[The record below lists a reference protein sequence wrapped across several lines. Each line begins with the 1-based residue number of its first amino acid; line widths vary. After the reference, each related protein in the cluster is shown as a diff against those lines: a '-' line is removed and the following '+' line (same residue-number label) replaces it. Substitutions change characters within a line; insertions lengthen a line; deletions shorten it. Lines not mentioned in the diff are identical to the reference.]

1 MPNRPPGSHRAS
13 ISVNLIGHN
22 FRMNLSGPSFRSI
35 VGTAPDDEIQEV
47 LSELEMADHWH
58 GRDRAGVSV
67 TIDYDMRE
75 HANDNAVV
83 QNVQMFLIRNAEALR
98 RNGFG
103 RLTVNANL
111 RDTQQVQQQCRP
123 DTQQVQQQNRPGRP
137 TLFSAAA
144 KLLGFLPA
152 VNVGALSEDKRSCP
166 ICTEHFS
173 AADKPILIK
182 CNHVVGRACIEQW
195 ILSGHNSCPLCRAT
209 IFEPAA

>member
-1 MPNRPPGSHRAS
+1 MPNPPPGSHRAT

-22 FRMNLSGPSFRSI
+22 FQMNVSGQSFRSI
-35 VGTAPDDEIQEV
+35 VGTAPDDDIQEV
-47 LSELEMADHWH
+47 LSELEVADHWH
-58 GRDRAGVSV
+58 GRDGAGISV

-75 HANDNAVV
+75 LDNDNVV
-83 QNVQMFLIRNAEALR
+83 LRNVQMALVRNAEAVR
-98 RNGFG
+98 RHGFG

-111 RDTQQVQQQCRP
+111 H
-123 DTQQVQQQNRPGRP
+123 DTQQVQQQNGPGRA

>member
-1 MPNRPPGSHRAS
+1 MPNPPPGSHRAR

-22 FRMNLSGPSFRSI
+22 SHMNVSGQSFRSI
-35 VGTAPDDEIQEV
+35 VGTAPDDDIQEV
-47 LSELEMADHWH
+47 LSELELAELWH
-58 GRDRAGVSV
+58 GRDGAGVSV
-67 TIDYDMRE
+67 TIEYDMRE
-75 HANDNAVV
+75 LDNDNAVV
-83 QNVQMFLIRNAEALR
+83 RNVQMALVRNAEAIR
-98 RNGFG
+98 RNGSG

-111 RDTQQVQQQCRP
+111 HDR
-123 DTQQVQQQNRPGRP
+123 QQVQQQNGPGRP

-152 VNVGALSEDKRSCP
+152 VNISALSEDKRSCP

-195 ILSGHNSCPLCRAT
+195 ILSRHNSCPLCRAT

>member
-1 MPNRPPGSHRAS
+1 MPNPPPGSHRAS

-22 FRMNLSGPSFRSI
+22 FRVNLSGQSFRSI
-35 VGTAPDDEIQEV
+35 AGTAPDDDIQEV
-47 LSELEMADHWH
+47 LSELERADQWH
-58 GRDRAGVSV
+58 GRDGAGVSV

-75 HANDNAVV
+75 HDNENAVV
-83 QNVQMFLIRNAEALR
+83 RNVQMFLVRNAEHLR

-111 RDTQQVQQQCRP
+111 RDTQQVQQQN
-123 DTQQVQQQNRPGRP
+123 NRPGHP

-144 KLLGFLPA
+144 KLLGFLPT
-152 VNVGALSEDKRSCP
+152 VNVSVLSEDKRSCP

-182 CNHVVGRACIEQW
+182 CNHVVGRACLEQW
-195 ILSGHNSCPLCRAT
+195 ILSRHNSCPLCRAT